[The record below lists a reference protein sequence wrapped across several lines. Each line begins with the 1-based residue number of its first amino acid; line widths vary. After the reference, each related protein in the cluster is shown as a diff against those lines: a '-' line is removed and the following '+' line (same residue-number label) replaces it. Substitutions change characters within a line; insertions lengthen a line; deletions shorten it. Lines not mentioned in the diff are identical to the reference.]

1 MINQTWRQNSKNHV
15 TTEDF
20 YLQESY
26 SPKSEDLFRL
36 HIPRYFKNNIDFS
49 NPNDP
54 LLMQVLPNQSENIK
68 ATDFSNDPVGD
79 LHAKK
84 TKGVIHKYH
93 GRVLL
98 IATGTCAINCR
109 YCFRRSFPYSQNN
122 ASAQNWKKAIEYLNN
137 NQDVHEVILSGG
149 DPLMLST
156 KVLNNLTTQLHT
168 IPHIKTLR
176 IHTRTPLVS
185 PTRITEKFLNWLK
198 DVSLKKV
205 MVLHSNHAQELRD
218 DLKPVLNRISQ
229 TQTLLLNQS
238 VLLKGINDNSTVLA
252 NLSHRLFEFG
262 ILPYYLN
269 QLDKVQ
275 GTTHF
280 QVSNKKAKLIH
291 KELLA
296 TLPGYLVPKLVEE
309 TPGKKNKSPL
319 N

>member
-1 MINQTWRQNSKNHV
+1 MTKQTWRQNSRNHV
-15 TTEDF
+15 KTEDF
-20 YLQESY
+20 SIQRSY

-49 NPNDP
+49 NSSDP
-54 LLMQVLPNQSENIK
+54 LLMQVMPSQFELLK
-68 ATDFSNDPVGD
+68 TDDFSNDPVGD

-109 YCFRRSFPYSQNN
+109 YCFRRSFPYSQNS

-185 PTRITEKFLNWLK
+185 PTRITENFLNWLK

-238 VLLKGINDNSTVLA
+238 VLLKGINDNSTALA

-275 GTTHF
+275 GAAHF
-280 QVSNKKAKLIH
+280 QVSNKQAKLIH

-309 TPGKKNKSPL
+309 IPGKKNKSPL

>member
-15 TTEDF
+15 TTEDL